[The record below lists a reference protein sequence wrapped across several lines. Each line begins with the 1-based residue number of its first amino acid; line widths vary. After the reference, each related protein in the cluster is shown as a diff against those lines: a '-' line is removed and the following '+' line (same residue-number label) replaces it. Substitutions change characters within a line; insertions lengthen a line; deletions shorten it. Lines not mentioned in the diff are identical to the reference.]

1 MKKGDIIKLIGFL
14 LIPVVLFVVVF
25 FFLYP
30 YINEQDYQDI
40 VDSNKGEYGVPIE
53 NEPVYMDADGTI
65 RATQDTL
72 IVRDTTLTNELEMLK
87 AENFRLN
94 FVIDSLQTEVN
105 NQLAIAD
112 SLMALPLQAPDE
124 IEVIGEE
131 RFNEM
136 VKSLLN
142 LEDDE
147 LSPIL
152 QKFNNKQLVKLYKNG
167 GSRQREKILRALNAD
182 RAARLMTEVML

>member
-30 YINEQDYQDI
+30 YINEQEYQEI
-40 VDSNKGEYGVPIE
+40 VDSNKGEFGVPIE
-53 NEPVYMDADGTI
+53 NEPEYMDADGTL
-65 RATQDTL
+65 RVAQDTL

-94 FVIDSLQTEVN
+94 FVIDSLQTAVN
-105 NQLAIAD
+105 NQMAIAD
-112 SLMALPLQAPDE
+112 SLMALPLQAPDD
-124 IEVIGEE
+124 IEDIGEE

-142 LEDDE
+142 LEADE